1 MLASV
6 ASSRKICLMCRC
18 GVRGEKR
25 EGEEEGEEKKKRRKE
40 GGEGGRKGR
49 REGGREEKG
58 GGREEGGEKEE
69 RGKEGRGGMWEIHV
83 RKMKGRE
90 KRRMRGKVGGGGGRG
105 WVTRSRRRFILNQEE

>member
-1 MLASV
+1 MVVVGAGTGGTIAGIGHKFKENMPNV
-6 ASSRKICLMCRC
+6 QVW
-18 GVRGEKR
+18 GEGRGGK
-25 EGEEEGEEKKKRRKE
+25 GEEEGEEKK
-40 GGEGGRKGR
+40 R
-49 REGGREEKG
+49 REGGEG
-58 GGREEGGEKEE
+58 GGREEGGGKKEE